1 MPENKALDAALA
13 QASERMQKGL
23 ESLKRELA
31 TLRAGRAHPGLVEH
45 LRVEYYGVPTPL
57 NQVASITA
65 PEAQLL
71 LIQPWDKG
79 AVGSIL
85 KAIQKSDLGLNP
97 HSDGASIRLV
107 IPPLTEER
115 RREMVRQAHKR
126 TEEGRVALRNIRR
139 DVLEEIQQ
147 MARDKAL
154 SQDEERRAKEQLQKI
169 TDIFI
174 ASGDELG
181 QAKETEIMEV

>member
-1 MPENKALDAALA
+1 
-13 QASERMQKGL
+13 MQKGL

-45 LRVEYYGVPTPL
+45 LKVEYYGVPTPL
-57 NQVASITA
+57 NQVASIA
-65 PEAQLL
+65 VPEAQLL

-79 AVGSIL
+79 AMGSIL

-97 HSDGASIRLV
+97 QSDGASIRLV

-139 DVLEEIQQ
+139 DALEELRR
-147 MARDKAL
+147 MAREKTA
-154 SQDEERRAKEQLQKI
+154 SEDEENRAKEQLQKI
-169 TDIFI
+169 TDSFI

-181 QAKETEIMEV
+181 RAKEAEIMEV